1 MIDAIGAGSGWP
13 QLQAHLGVE
22 SARAILLALLAPSEP
37 QKKALKAKA
46 GWWGE
51 AKALLH
57 TALGLQLLTRVQ
69 GWETLADELWR
80 YLLFSEFVFDLP
92 EGAALPATLESVPR
106 APTAARA
113 LVEDLCESL
122 RSDQRTQGC
131 YIDRAVA
138 IEGRENLNLP
148 DRCRA
153 IDDLGIRD
161 TFPFEERSFFAQA
174 VTALAN
180 GDGDRQRQLVERH
193 RRSLWANRGE
203 NKVQWSLLRAAI
215 ALVAACEDAER
226 QLPDYSRN
234 LDALLDYY
242 VGNLREV
249 DRLQRELEQAA
260 ADADLVGT
268 DLAGTLG
275 GEEQPLDAI
284 LGHARRTYRH
294 LIDRL
299 QPLFIKQ
306 VERSGWPPLG
316 RLANAAVFDKYVA
329 PRLKQ
334 SGQRVALLLID
345 ALRYELGVELQKQLG
360 AGGQV
365 DLAPAFAQA
374 PTVTPVGMASLLP
387 GAEQGLAL
395 LRREDRMTAA
405 LDDQLLPQVTQRM
418 EVLRSRY
425 GQRFAECALKDFAR
439 GKVNIPATV
448 ELLVLRSNEMDE
460 EFEHNPEAAPGLIV
474 RTLQQVQA
482 AIRKLRTLGFQEAV
496 IVTDHGFYLHT
507 AAEAG
512 DICQKPPGNWIMV
525 HERMLLGD
533 GAADASNL
541 VMPAAQLGIRGDF
554 AQAAVPR
561 GMVPYQAG

>member
-1 MIDAIGAGSGWP
+1 M
-13 QLQAHLGVE
+13 
-22 SARAILLALLAPSEP
+22 
-37 QKKALKAKA
+37 
-46 GWWGE
+46 
-51 AKALLH
+51 
-57 TALGLQLLTRVQ
+57 
-69 GWETLADELWR
+69 
-80 YLLFSEFVFDLP
+80 
-92 EGAALPATLESVPR
+92 
-106 APTAARA
+106 
-113 LVEDLCESL
+113 
-122 RSDQRTQGC
+122 
-131 YIDRAVA
+131 
-138 IEGRENLNLP
+138 
-148 DRCRA
+148 
-153 IDDLGIRD
+153 
-161 TFPFEERSFFAQA
+161 
-174 VTALAN
+174 
-180 GDGDRQRQLVERH
+180 
-193 RRSLWANRGE
+193 
-203 NKVQWSLLRAAI
+203 QWSLLRAAI

-345 ALRYELGVELQKQLG
+345 ALRFELGVELQKQLG

-405 LDDQLLPQVTQRM
+405 LDGQLLPQVTQRM

-425 GQRFAECALKDFAR
+425 GQRFGECALKDFAR
-439 GKVNIPATV
+439 GKANIPATV

-460 EFEHNPEAAPGLIV
+460 EFEHNPEAAYGQIV

-482 AIRKLRTLGFQEAV
+482 TIGKLRTLGFQEAI
-496 IVTDHGFYLHT
+496 IVADHGFYLHT

-525 HERMLLGD
+525 HGRMLLGD

-554 AQAAVPR
+554 SQAAVPR
-561 GMVPYQAG
+561 GMVPYQGGMTYFHGGLSLQEAVVPVLVVRLRPPTAAAGPEPEVSLRYKRGSKRVTTPRPVFEVSIGLGGFFTNETPLEILIEAYDKQGRVVGEALHSPPVNPATGTLTLRPGESADITLRLNEEYEGKLVVKALNPTKLTEYDKARVELETDYTR